1 MDAKNKSIVIG
12 LISAF
17 AAVMIIIMLFFT
29 ISGING
35 SCSDNKAQSGNKD
48 KSEVVSI
55 DSDGNRVIIIDDE
68 DEDGDESSDPSKSSS
83 EEENDDNIT
92 QNC

>member
-1 MDAKNKSIVIG
+1 MDAKTKSIVIG

-35 SCSDNKAQSGNKD
+35 SGSDNKAQSGNKD

-55 DSDGNRVIIIDDE
+55 DSDGNRVIIIDDVQNVPTHIVLSLPACP
-68 DEDGDESSDPSKSSS
+68 DDGKA
-83 EEENDDNIT
+83 T
-92 QNC
+92 GRL